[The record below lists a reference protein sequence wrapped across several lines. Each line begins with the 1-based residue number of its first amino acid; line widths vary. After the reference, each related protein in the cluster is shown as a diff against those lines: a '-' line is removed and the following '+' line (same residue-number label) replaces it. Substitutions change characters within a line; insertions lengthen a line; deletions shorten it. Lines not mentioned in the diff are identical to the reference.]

1 MLELAK
7 QLGTFTPLVGGPEH
21 VSCLL
26 LPLESLATVEETIV
40 RDKAVVSLR
49 AIADEHSI
57 PVKKFPFDVVKV
69 QPVVNFMN
77 KFWHLKSQTL
87 HSGKKFPFD
96 VVKVQPLF
104 NFMNKFWHLTAKIFS
119 F

>member
-26 LPLESLATVEETIV
+26 PPLESLATVEETIV

-49 AIADEHSI
+49 TIADEHSI
-57 PVKKFPFDVVKV
+57 TVLITYNDKSVSSVVHFFLVIFKC
-69 QPVVNFMN
+69 NFSMACYEFELLRQN
-77 KFWHLKSQTL
+77 LK
-87 HSGKKFPFD
+87 
-96 VVKVQPLF
+96 
-104 NFMNKFWHLTAKIFS
+104 I
-119 F
+119 

>member
-1 MLELAK
+1 M
-7 QLGTFTPLVGGPEH
+7 GTFTPLVGGPEH

-57 PVKKFPFDVVKV
+57 PVNHKFFLL
-69 QPVVNFMN
+69 M
-77 KFWHLKSQTL
+77 
-87 HSGKKFPFD
+87 
-96 VVKVQPLF
+96 
-104 NFMNKFWHLTAKIFS
+104 
-119 F
+119 

>member
-26 LPLESLATVEETIV
+26 PPLESLATVEETIV

-49 AIADEHSI
+49 TIADEHSI
-57 PVKKFPFDVVKV
+57 TVLITYNDKSVSGVVHFFLVIFKC
-69 QPVVNFMN
+69 NFTNLTNFSMACYEFERQRQN
-77 KFWHLKSQTL
+77 LK
-87 HSGKKFPFD
+87 
-96 VVKVQPLF
+96 
-104 NFMNKFWHLTAKIFS
+104 I
-119 F
+119 